1 MKLLGLDYGESKIGL
16 AIGDIES
23 GVATP
28 FGVIKNLGTN
38 NAIDEIKK
46 LCDHERIEKIVIG
59 VPVNPNTLDSEP
71 IRRVEGFIAKLK
83 DKTGLEIIGRDER
96 FSTQE
101 AQKLISKN
109 KSKDDDIS
117 AMLILQ
123 NYFDSASK

>member
-46 LCDHERIEKIVIG
+46 LCDQERIEKIVIG

-71 IRRVEGFIAKLK
+71 IRRVESFIAKLK
-83 DKTGLEIIGRDER
+83 DKTGLEVIGRDER

>member
-1 MKLLGLDYGESKIGL
+1 MKLLGLDYGDSKIGL

-28 FGVIKNLGTN
+28 FGIIKNLGFN
-38 NAIDEIKK
+38 NVISEIKK
-46 LCDHERIEKIVIG
+46 ICDKEGINKIIIG
-59 VPVNPNTLDSEP
+59 IPVNPMALESKQ
-71 IRRVEGFIAKLK
+71 IRKIESVINKLK
-83 DKTGLEIIGRDER
+83 EKTGLEVVGRDER

-101 AQKLISKN
+101 AQKLIAKG

-123 NYFDSASK
+123 NYFDSFSK